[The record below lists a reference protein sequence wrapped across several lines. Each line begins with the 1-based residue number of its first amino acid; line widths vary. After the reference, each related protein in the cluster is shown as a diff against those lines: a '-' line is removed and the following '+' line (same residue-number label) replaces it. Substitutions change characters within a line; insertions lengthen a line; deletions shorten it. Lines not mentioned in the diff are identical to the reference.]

1 MSHALSGPPALAWLK
16 FILAGCLA
24 LFLAGCAWLESAPR
38 FGLSPDRPA
47 PAEAPA
53 APFGWWMQLQ
63 DPAID
68 ALAPSALVESPTLAQ
83 ALARIDE
90 ARAALGVANAQ
101 RLPAVGASASLTR
114 ARSLDT
120 SSGSAAVT
128 SSAAAGPSISWELDL
143 FGRLRQSRRALQHRL
158 DARSADAAGTR
169 LALAAEVAVAVLEL
183 RACEATRHS
192 LAESIASR
200 ETTLALVRRRL
211 HAGFAAP
218 LDEARAISSL
228 AAARL
233 SMEAQAEQCVRHLNA
248 LVALGGH
255 PAGAVRALLALPLP
269 WGWAPE
275 GGAGVL
281 PVAPDL
287 EPRLPATVLAAH
299 PSVVAAAR
307 DADAAWADIA
317 VARAERLP
325 RLDLTALLAGQWLH
339 AAGSTLRA
347 TTWSLGPA
355 LSASVYDG
363 GGGAARVSAA
373 EARHRAAQATLQAAL
388 RAAVQDLENALG
400 AAASA
405 DARRVLARQSVDAA
419 RTALAMLQAQ
429 WQAGAVSLVELEDA
443 RREFVAAQDSAI
455 AATRDRALAWVALV
469 RASGHVPFTAAPTHE
484 PSGHDEE
491 RRLAARRR

>member
-1 MSHALSGPPALAWLK
+1 MPHARSGPPALAWLK
-16 FILAGCLA
+16 VIPAGALA
-24 LFLAGCAWLESAPR
+24 LFLTGCAWLE
-38 FGLSPDRPA
+38 RPA
-47 PAEAPA
+47 QPPPAEAPA

-63 DPAID
+63 DPAVD
-68 ALAPSALVESPTLAQ
+68 VLAPSALVESPTLAQ

-120 SSGSAAVT
+120 SSPGGAATVT
-128 SSAAAGPSISWELDL
+128 SSATAGPSLSWELDL

-218 LDEARAISSL
+218 LDEARALSSL
-228 AAARL
+228 AAARIRL
-233 SMEAQAEQCVRHLNA
+233 EAQAEQCVRHLNA

-307 DADAAWADIA
+307 DADAAWADMA

-339 AAGSTLRA
+339 AAGATLHA

-363 GGGAARVSAA
+363 GAGAARVSAA
-373 EARHRAAQATLQAAL
+373 AARHRGAQAALQAAL
-388 RAAVQDLENALG
+388 RSAAQDLENALG

-419 RTALAMLQAQ
+419 RTALAVLQAQ

-443 RREFVAAQDSAI
+443 RRELVDAQDSAI

-469 RASGHVPFTAAPTHE
+469 RASGHVPFTAAPTKE
-484 PSGHDEE
+484 PNVHDEE
-491 RRLAARRR
+491 RRLASERH